1 MVGASTREE
10 ATCVYA
16 SPALL
21 STQATQPAY
30 PSTSAS
36 LGTTVSPRGKSEK
49 TENPP
54 RVPRGCH
61 LHLSH
66 PRTSLVQMQTR
77 LRGRRL
83 LMRAGLSGGL
93 PERGSLRRARQML
106 LHLGLPGALHC
117 CHPKLDLNCHL
128 CVSTC
133 QGAHCEEDI
142 NECLLGSAVHQ
153 CGDDSRCVNR

>member
-1 MVGASTREE
+1 MCLCESGFAFDSSNT
-10 ATCVYA
+10 TCLPVDLCLTGDHGE
-16 SPALL
+16 S
-21 STQATQPAY
+21 SKEKVK
-30 PSTSAS
+30 
-36 LGTTVSPRGKSEK
+36 GEK

-61 LHLSH
+61 LHPGR

-106 LHLGLPGALHC
+106 LHLGLPGAGHC
-117 CHPKLDLNCHL
+117 YHPKLDLNCHL

-142 NECLLGSAVHQ
+142 NECLLGSAVNQ